1 MLCARRYSASGL
13 FSTQSEFIKVIS
25 VGPFAISATG
35 LEATVH
41 TGRHF
46 LQIPGPSNVPDRVLR
61 AIDRPVMDHRGAEFA
76 TIVKESLES
85 MRAVVQTR
93 GSIAMFPASGSGAW
107 EAAIVNTLS
116 PNDRVLMYETG
127 HFSRLWRQ
135 VAERFGIR
143 VDYLPGTWRTGAVVA
158 EIEAALSDDK
168 DHQYKAVM
176 VVHNETSTGTTSKIS
191 EIRKAM
197 NRLHHPALLM
207 VDAVSSLGS
216 IEYLHDEWEVDVM
229 VSSSQKGLMLPPGLA
244 FNAISEKALAAAKTA
259 KMPRS
264 YWDWR
269 ELLELSRSGFFPY
282 TPSIN
287 LIFGFREALQML
299 LEEGLPNVFR
309 RHQRHGE
316 ATRAAVRGWGL
327 ELVCEEPSEYS
338 NTVTAVYTPVGHSAD
353 ALRAAILA
361 KFDMSLGAGLS
372 KLADKVFRIGHL
384 GHFNDLMLA
393 GTLVGVEM
401 GLRLNGVPHR
411 EGGVMAALD
420 LLAPNPTPVA
430 SRVQ

>member
-1 MLCARRYSASGL
+1 
-13 FSTQSEFIKVIS
+13 
-25 VGPFAISATG
+25 
-35 LEATVH
+35 
-41 TGRHF
+41 
-46 LQIPGPSNVPDRVLR
+46 
-61 AIDRPVMDHRGAEFA
+61 MDHRGAEFA
-76 TIVKESLES
+76 TIVKEALEN
-85 MRAVVQTR
+85 MRTIVQTR
-93 GSIAMFPASGSGAW
+93 GSIVMFPASGSGAW

-143 VDYLPGTWRTGAVVA
+143 VDYLPGSWRTGAVVA
-158 EIEAALSDDK
+158 EIEAALSEDK

-191 EIRKAM
+191 EIRRVM
-197 NRLHHPALLM
+197 NRLVHPALLM

-216 IEYLHDEWEVDVM
+216 IEYRHDEWEVDVM
-229 VSSSQKGLMLPPGLA
+229 IASSQKGLMLPPGLA
-244 FNAISEKALAAAKTA
+244 FNAISEKALAAGKAA

-269 ELLELSRSGFFPY
+269 ELLELSRNGFFPY

-299 LEEGLPNVFR
+299 LEEGLPTVFR

-316 ATRAAVRGWGL
+316 ATRAAVRAWGL

-338 NTVTAVYTPVGHSAD
+338 NTVTAVFVPEGHSAD
-353 ALRAAILA
+353 ALRATILA

-401 GLRLNGVPHR
+401 GLRLSGVPHK

-420 LLAPNPTPVA
+420 SLAPKSSPVA
-430 SRVQ
+430 SRAG